1 MAVEVKGGAT
11 SGATFEA
18 GQPQPLF
25 DLRILG
31 GNAWYDLGKDGRFL
45 IPVVKAYL
53 SIQTNL
59 HMETAF
65 WENSPLSH
73 INGVEF
79 GADFQ

>member
-45 IPVVKAYL
+45 IPV
-53 SIQTNL
+53 Q
-59 HMETAF
+59 
-65 WENSPLSH
+65 
-73 INGVEF
+73 VEQS
-79 GADFQ
+79 AAVPMTVVVNWQAALKK